1 MINIGEQIKIIRNK
15 KGITVRQLE
24 VLSGVSNATISR
36 IENDNQ
42 SPSIETLERICTAL
56 EISLKDFLEY
66 NDKLPIDLLNLT
78 STIKKLSPEQR
89 LAVNEMLK
97 SFL

>member
-1 MINIGEQIKIIRNK
+1 M
-15 KGITVRQLE
+15 
-24 VLSGVSNATISR
+24 SGVSNATISR